1 MHSSRS
7 PHSSKKTSAVE
18 HSSSKDSRRRR
29 RRSHA
34 RRHPDLLWEG
44 KLPRREKWIASLSA
58 LTLILSALAYST
70 VPLWA
75 QWWVF
80 GLSALTFLC
89 LFLPVGY
96 DGLLSNTPLESW
108 RRLRRF
114 PIFWLGLL
122 LFGLM
127 LVQSLNPAWTVEVGE
142 KVTRVRPE
150 PEHVGWLP
158 IGVDAPFSS
167 EVALGG
173 MNGWR
178 QMLIMAGPWL
188 LLCAWWAGMERRR
201 SWVGVAWAVLVVGL
215 ILVGWGAQMRIGNTW
230 ELNGLYNHGNTSF
243 FATFLYQNQAA
254 AWYSLLFALAVGMAL
269 WHWERAVAGQAN
281 KGGPHFLASGFAVM
295 IALGM
300 VFTLSFGGMLTL
312 AVLLLV
318 CTPVA
323 VLWDWIRHGVEKNLV
338 IGLGVS
344 AMLLAVVAGVFAATS
359 DLQEV
364 ETKLRRKFD
373 LAQKK
378 SLDDRAPLRRAT
390 WSLITY
396 RDNDYLLYGYGA
408 GSYRWLSPGF
418 MRQQP
423 EFRNKQGKLTH
434 RTNYA
439 HCDWLQI
446 VAEWGS
452 VGFGLVTLGL
462 LWAAWRFLRAWRRW
476 TPVVFMLGAG
486 ALLFLAHAWMDF
498 LIYSPPLLGLFF
510 FVALAAYRIGLKPAT
525 SS

>member
-1 MHSSRS
+1 MHSEKSHHS
-7 PHSSKKTSAVE
+7 PEKASAAE
-18 HSSSKDSRRRR
+18 SSSARRSRLHR

-34 RRHPDLLWEG
+34 HRHPDLLWDG
-44 KLPRREKWIASLSA
+44 KLPRREKLIASLSA
-58 LTLILSALAYST
+58 LTLVLAVVAYST

-96 DGLLSNTPLESW
+96 DGLLSNSPMESW

-127 LVQSLNPAWTVEVGE
+127 LAQSLNPAWIVEVGE
-142 KVTRVRPE
+142 KTTRVRPN
-150 PEHVGWLP
+150 PAHVGWLP

-167 EVALGG
+167 KATLGG

-178 QMLIMAGPWL
+178 QMLLFSGPWF

-201 SWVGVAWAVLVVGL
+201 SWVGVAWTVLVLGL
-215 ILVGWGAQMRIGNTW
+215 ILVGWGAQMRIGNTF

-269 WHWERAVAGQAN
+269 WHWERAVAGRAN

-300 VFTLSFGGMLTL
+300 VFTLSFGGMVTL

-344 AMLLAVVAGVFAATS
+344 AMLLAVVAGVFVTTS

-364 ETKLRRKFD
+364 EQKLRRKFD
-373 LAQKK
+373 LAHKQ

-418 MRQQP
+418 LRQQP

-439 HCDWLQI
+439 HCDWLQMI
-446 VAEWGS
+446 AEWG
-452 VGFGLVTLGL
+452 VLGFGLVALGL
-462 LWAAWRFLRAWRRW
+462 LWTVWRFLRAWRRW
-476 TPVVFMLGAG
+476 TPVVFMFLAG
-486 ALLFLAHAWMDF
+486 ALLFMAHAWMEF

-510 FVALAAYRIGLKPAT
+510 FIVLAAYRIGLKAP